1 MRRKKLLHRLKEIFD
16 MDARDKA
23 QRKDELNDLLSRLK
37 QKEFEL
43 KAELDAALDEKSKSE
58 IAQKI
63 DVVHTQRTKGV
74 EMLMNLRNANDSKN
88 C

>member
-1 MRRKKLLHRLKEIFD
+1 MHRKKLLHRLKEFFD
-16 MDARDKA
+16 MDARDRG

-37 QKEFEL
+37 QKEVEL
-43 KAELDAALDEKSKSE
+43 KEALDAAQDEHLKSE

-74 EMLMNLRNANDSKN
+74 EMLMELRNESDNKN
-88 C
+88 A

>member
-1 MRRKKLLHRLKEIFD
+1 MRRKKLLHRLKEFFD
-16 MDARDKA
+16 MDARDRA
-23 QRKDELNDLLSRLK
+23 QQKDELNDLLSRLK

-43 KAELDAALDEKSKSE
+43 KAELDSAPDEKLKSE
-58 IAQKI
+58 IVQKI

-74 EMLMNLRNANDSKN
+74 EMLMELRNENDSKN

>member
-1 MRRKKLLHRLKEIFD
+1 MRRKKLLHRLKEFFD
-16 MDARDKA
+16 MDARDRA

-37 QKEFEL
+37 QKESEL
-43 KAELDAALDEKSKSE
+43 KAELDAAQDEKLISE

-63 DVVHTQRTKGV
+63 DVVHTQRTKGI
-74 EMLMNLRNANDSKN
+74 EMLMELRNGNDSKN